1 MTEATP
7 LVSDAEL
14 KSICSE
20 LDSTAVTTLF
30 ISSAHS
36 IVWEYF
42 GTSTAYTA
50 ARLKL
55 IELYLAA
62 HFAAITNPVSSFEGV
77 GKVQQSVQYKVGLGL
92 QFTKYGQQAQMLSG
106 GTLLGKK
113 ISITWLG
120 TIPADTETVYA
131 TN

>member
-42 GTSTAYTA
+42 GTSTKYTA

-120 TIPADTETVYA
+120 TIPSDTETVYA

>member
-1 MTEATP
+1 MTEGTP
-7 LVSDAEL
+7 LISDAEL
-14 KSICSE
+14 KSICNE

-92 QFTKYGQQAQMLSG
+92 QYTKYGQQAQMLSG

-120 TIPADTETVYA
+120 TLPADTETVYA

>member
-42 GTSTAYTA
+42 GTSTKYTA

-92 QFTKYGQQAQMLSG
+92 QYTKYGQQAQMLSG

-120 TIPADTETVYA
+120 TLPADTETVYA

>member
-20 LDSTAVTTLF
+20 LDSTAITTLF

-42 GTSTAYTA
+42 GTSTKYTA

-92 QFTKYGQQAQMLSG
+92 QYTKYGQQAQMLSG

>member
-7 LVSDAEL
+7 LVTDAEL

-42 GTSTAYTA
+42 GTSTKYTA

>member
-42 GTSTAYTA
+42 GTSTKYTA

>member
-92 QFTKYGQQAQMLSG
+92 QYTKYGQQAQMLSG

>member
-7 LVSDAEL
+7 LVTDAEL
-14 KSICSE
+14 KSICEE
-20 LDSTAVTTLF
+20 LDAAAVTTLF

-42 GTSTAYTA
+42 GTSTKYTA

-120 TIPADTETVYA
+120 TIPSDTETVYA